1 VEEWLSAGYYAGLQR
16 SVESPY
22 TPLNAALAPK
32 VAPPAVSQ
40 NVMTLPRRVRDAL
53 EDFYKEIY
61 PEFGVDS
68 PANIKD
74 FYLERGAR
82 RRSPSPDRM
91 STDSARSQSSGSGML
106 ESPDAFKPPKALPFS
121 ARANGL

>member
-1 VEEWLSAGYYAGLQR
+1 MAFASHVQ

-68 PANIKD
+68 PANIKGTPCALVPLCRCD
-74 FYLERGAR
+74 AK
-82 RRSPSPDRM
+82 M
-91 STDSARSQSSGSGML
+91 SEGGIYSQKAAAPM
-106 ESPDAFKPPKALPFS
+106 PP
-121 ARANGL
+121 